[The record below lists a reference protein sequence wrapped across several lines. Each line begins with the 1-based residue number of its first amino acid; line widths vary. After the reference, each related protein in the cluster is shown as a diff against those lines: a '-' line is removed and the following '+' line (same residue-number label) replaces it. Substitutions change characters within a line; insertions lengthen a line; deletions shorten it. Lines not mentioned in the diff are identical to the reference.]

1 MKNHAEIVIDAAPLA
16 VWTAFHDVALR
27 PRWQSAVKRLEIV
40 AGTPGETGFSAKRFG
55 ADGDGIGIESLTES
69 RRGDFAALLIE
80 SDQESVLEVHRFE
93 DMGNART
100 RWSAW
105 ARTRFH
111 GLRRVTAL
119 FGASALRESL
129 ANDMQR
135 LKLLVESQQAQDE

>member
-1 MKNHAEIVIDAAPLA
+1 MKNHAEIVIDATPLV

-69 RRGDFAALLIE
+69 RRGDFSALLIE
-80 SDQESVLEVHRFE
+80 SDQASTLEVHRFE
-93 DMGNART
+93 ELGDSRT
-100 RWSAW
+100 RWTAW

-111 GLRRVTAL
+111 GIRRVTAL
-119 FGASALRESL
+119 FSASTLRESM
-129 ANDMQR
+129 ANDMHR
-135 LKLLVESQQAQDE
+135 LKLLVESQEAQDE